1 MASRKDVR
9 SRTRAITSVIIL
21 LLILVPVL
29 ICGCLQVEPEELP
42 PQAASLP
49 ETVTVSPA
57 IPANTTDNS
66 DSTPLAIAITVPRQ
80 SAIFTEQNFP
90 PEVKKAVSDFADGKT
105 TDTINGFLR
114 WESVRARTNLSDA
127 SKIREQIRSIDYA
140 VFNTTLKEDISLYIG
155 VSGEEAKRI
164 RNDSVFSEDGY
175 IIASYDPSIV
185 YHRLANSG
193 RDKDGYLTMCVIDFR
208 RGSHLLFVNATE
220 REFLIPYGGIWDFA
234 REDTYEQLEFSAD
247 SVPRYGDII
256 PTKVRLISTKEHP

>member
-1 MASRKDVR
+1 
-9 SRTRAITSVIIL
+9 
-21 LLILVPVL
+21 
-29 ICGCLQVEPEELP
+29 
-42 PQAASLP
+42 
-49 ETVTVSPA
+49 
-57 IPANTTDNS
+57 
-66 DSTPLAIAITVPRQ
+66 
-80 SAIFTEQNFP
+80 
-90 PEVKKAVSDFADGKT
+90 
-105 TDTINGFLR
+105 
-114 WESVRARTNLSDA
+114 
-127 SKIREQIRSIDYA
+127 
-140 VFNTTLKEDISLYIG
+140 VFNTTIKENISLYIG
-155 VSGEEAKRI
+155 ISGEQAKRI

-208 RGSHLLFVNATE
+208 RGSHLLYVNATE